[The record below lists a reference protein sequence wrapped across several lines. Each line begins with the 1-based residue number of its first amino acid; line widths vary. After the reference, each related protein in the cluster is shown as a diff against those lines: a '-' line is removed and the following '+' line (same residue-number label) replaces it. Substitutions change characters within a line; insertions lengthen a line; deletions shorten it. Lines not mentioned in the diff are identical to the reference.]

1 VNYGTIKIETAAGK
15 TAKHSMGRKIMQ
27 YRNFGKTGIKVSALG
42 FGAMRLPILQ
52 EEQVDEKRAVSMIRH
67 AIDEGVNYIDTA
79 YPYHQ
84 GESEKIVGKALKDGY
99 REKTYLATKCPVWK
113 LEKPEDFDEVLD
125 EQLSKLQTDH
135 VDFYLLHALSRDR
148 FEDKVKKFD
157 LVKRMEKARE
167 DGKIKYLGF
176 SFHDS
181 YDVFQDILD
190 YYDGWDFCQI
200 QYNYVDLEHQAGLKG
215 LKAAA
220 KKGLAVV
227 VMEPLLGGK
236 LADPADHVKKSF
248 PDEKSPVEY
257 ALDFLWD
264 QSEVS
269 LLLSGMSDERQLEE
283 NLVFADRSHV
293 GMVKSEEKQA
303 YKKAKEIFDSM
314 ALVGCTGCRY
324 CLPCPFG
331 LEIPDIFS
339 FYNMTA
345 AHKEREAKAGYE
357 AMSVKAEGCRACHHC
372 EKECP
377 QMITISQVMPQVA
390 SVFAK
395 L

>member
-1 VNYGTIKIETAAGK
+1 
-15 TAKHSMGRKIMQ
+15 MQ
-27 YRNFGKTGIKVSALG
+27 YRDFGKTGIKVSALG

-84 GESEKIVGKALKDGY
+84 GESERIVGDALRDGY

-113 LEKPEDFDEVLD
+113 LEDPGDFGEVLE
-125 EQLSKLQTDH
+125 EQLKKLQTDH
-135 VDFYLLHALSRDR
+135 IDFYLLHALSRDR

-157 LVKRMEKARE
+157 LIKQMEKARDE
-167 DGKIKYLGF
+167 GKIKYIGF

-200 QYNYVDLEHQAGLKG
+200 QYNYVDLEHQAGVKG

-220 KKGLAVV
+220 DKGLAVV

-236 LADPADHVKKSF
+236 LADPADHVKKVF
-248 PDEKSPVEY
+248 PEEKGAVEY

-264 QSEVS
+264 QPEVS
-269 LLLSGMSDERQLEE
+269 LLLSGMSDEKQLEE
-283 NLVFADRSHV
+283 NLEFADRSHI
-293 GMVKSEEKQA
+293 GMVTDDEKQV

-331 LEIPDIFS
+331 LEIPEIFS
-339 FYNMTA
+339 YYNMTA
-345 AHKEREAKAGYE
+345 AHKESEAKAGYE
-357 AMSVKAEGCRACHHC
+357 AMGVKAEGCKACHHC

-377 QMITISQVMPQVA
+377 QMIKISEVMPEVA
-390 SVFAK
+390 NVFAK
-395 L
+395 LQA